1 MTTIKR
7 AAFLQQFGNK
17 SLDVSTLQGEA
28 AEKLQAAGT
37 SAADVARSDL
47 NGDGKIQGTQELKSL
62 FRHLDSF
69 DRNGSGRSFLAKD
82 TNTGETTRSGRA
94 YSALSLLF
102 QEAAGVDTVANN
114 TELNELGKAW
124 AEGGAESIATR
135 MGDHLDSIERTGV
148 GLYYGDHSSLN
159 DMTKAERQE
168 WIDSNAVEGTN
179 PPTASELRKSS
190 CIEWAM
196 ENVGAAYIKAGK
208 AERWSE
214 IRRTVL
220 SNGAKGTDLAKELQ
234 KDGWEGVYWNPDAR
248 NPDDG
253 NNEHSY
259 TAAITARGKA
269 YYGIDVD
276 HRVVD
281 YRPTEGK
288 GTELN
293 MEGVEKLR
301 QVPFFF
307 GLAKGGMHTF
317 VGREGKVNEFHW
329 DHKPDSRLAI
339 EERPI
344 EEFPWNSGV
353 VMIPPGTWPTN

>member
-7 AAFLQQFGNK
+7 PDFVQNHANK
-17 SLDVSTLQGEA
+17 SLDVSRLTDEVDQQLRASGS
-28 AEKLQAAGT
+28 T
-37 SAADVARSDL
+37 AADISLSDL
-47 NGDGKIQGTQELKSL
+47 DGDGKIQGAQELKHL

-69 DRNGSGRSFLAKD
+69 DRNGSSQSFLAND
-82 TNTGETTRSGRA
+82 PSTGESTRAGRV
-94 YSALSLLF
+94 YSALSVLF
-102 QEAAGVDTVANN
+102 QEAAGVDTVAPSD
-114 TELNELGKAW
+114 TLQDFGSAV
-124 AEGGAESIATR
+124 AEAGAESIDTR
-135 MGDHLDSIERTGV
+135 MNAHLDSIDRTGV
-148 GLYYGDHSSLN
+148 GLYFGDHSSLN
-159 DMTKAERQE
+159 SMSVKERQD
-168 WIDSNAVEGTN
+168 WIDSRALEGTN

-208 AERWSE
+208 AERWNE

-220 SNGAKGTDLAKELQ
+220 SNGAKGTDLAIELQ

-253 NNEHSY
+253 NNEHPY

-293 MEGVEKLR
+293 MEGIERLR
-301 QVPFFF
+301 EVPFFF
-307 GLAKGGMHTF
+307 GLAKGGKHTF
-317 VGREGKVNEFHW
+317 VGRDGKVNEFHW
-329 DHKPDSRLAI
+329 SDMPDSKNAI
-339 EERPI
+339 EERPL

-353 VMIPPGTWPTN
+353 IMVPPGTWPTH